1 MKRIII
7 TCSISILIDQL
18 IKLLIVNNFVLG
30 SSTSIIKN
38 FFSLT
43 YVQNTGAAFSIL
55 SGNLILLI
63 CITVLAL
70 VFIYLFLVKNEKN
83 TKMNLYFYGVLY
95 GGIIGNLIDRII
107 RGYVVDYLDFN
118 IFNYN
123 FPVFNFADICIVVS
137 ILLIVIFSLL
147 EARNGKN

>member
-83 TKMNLYFYGVLY
+83 TKMNLYLYGVLY

-107 RGYVVDYLDFN
+107 RGYVVDYLDFK